1 MHMNKKHIIIILLA
15 ILSSALLS
23 GCFSIIEEIEV
34 LEDGSGTLRFAL
46 GVEADDYEAF
56 QEAIPEGFEL
66 ENLFSVIS
74 RDENV
79 TSIQFDRYAQDGVNW
94 ESVEMAVADFPAL
107 FGQGRRI
114 GPVEITF
121 VESDEGFQFT
131 QTINVANSTLVIP
144 GVNLMD
150 LSSADYTVT
159 LITPQIIATNG
170 IQPAAG
176 VSTWGIPLD
185 EVLQGGSTA
194 FLRADYVLEPY
205 EGFFIPWEVFFP
217 YVVIGFLAL
226 GGLSVVVVILV
237 NTVGRREKEPTLK
250 FK

>member
-1 MHMNKKHIIIILLA
+1 MHMRIKKLFIIILAVLN
-15 ILSSALLS
+15 SALLS
-23 GCFSIIEEIEV
+23 GCFSIIEEVEV

-46 GVEADDYEAF
+46 GVDADDYVAF
-56 QEAIPEGFEL
+56 QEGIPEGFEL
-66 ENLFSVIS
+66 ENLFSVIA

-79 TSIQFDRYAQDGVNW
+79 TSIQFDRYSQDGVNW
-94 ESVEMAVADFPAL
+94 ESVELAVADFPAL
-107 FGQGRRI
+107 FAQGRRI

-121 VESDEGFQFT
+121 TENEGAFRFT

-150 LSSADYTVT
+150 LSSAVFTVN
-159 LITPQIIATNG
+159 LITPQIIETNG
-170 IQPAAG
+170 LQPAAE
-176 VSTWGIPLD
+176 VSTWAIPLD

-194 FLRADYVLEPY
+194 FLRADYVLEPF

-226 GGLSVVVVILV
+226 GGLSVLVVIIV
-237 NTVGRREKEPTLK
+237 NTVSKREKEPTLR